1 MKWNEKSF
9 AMDASPRDGSI
20 FRFNPAVKRIE
31 SLDEKRFLL
40 INCNQ
45 ERLDY
50 YPVFEEKERG
60 LLCLFEGISFKGLK
74 EIFPDGKAEEYIAF
88 FQRNGYFHP
97 MKDAL
102 SFTDKIRKSNDS
114 YHISLYGKL
123 YHDLAHKLELYH
135 TNPSL
140 PWSTYRSPVGS
151 GNIEV
156 SLFITDIC
164 NLSCKYCHV
173 IDNVETKQKKSCGKI
188 MSQETL
194 ESFAKQFIDYIKSR
208 FKIGCLTV
216 CFFGGQPS
224 LQGHVRRFLYSAAEY
239 LSQKCAEEKIYIK
252 FSIDDN
258 GTQIDDELIKF
269 YKHYNFEL
277 NLSFDAP
284 ADVNSLQRPFLNSS
298 VPSGNVVE
306 SHLKKLLECG
316 VDVGL
321 RATVS
326 NHNQNRILEAIE
338 KYCAWGLTAASFI
351 PMQDIVHGKKVS
363 EISSPEPNVF
373 QQELIKALDY
383 VLELY
388 DSKRILF
395 ELGPVTSILHSIVSG
410 GTIQPCGMGD
420 IYYAVSP
427 EGEVFTCHRDL
438 IPEYSVCHLQDTKFL
453 SKIKS
458 IPESQ
463 KCSSFYSMMAKD
475 AFCHNQECSCQKSSK
490 NGCNECDVLIFCGG
504 CCPAASKAQY
514 GCRNWGVSALMDS
527 DPALGNNRCKWSKE
541 LIRYILWKYLD
552 AESSSS
558 IKQYTKALFR
568 GKF

>member
-1 MKWNEKSF
+1 MDEKILRE
-9 AMDASPRDGSI
+9 DDYT
-20 FRFNPAVKRIE
+20 FRFSPAVKRIE
-31 SLDEKRFLL
+31 SLDGTRFLL
-40 INCNQ
+40 IHCNQ

-50 YPVFEEKERG
+50 YPIFEQHERG
-60 LLCLFEGISFKGLK
+60 LLCLYDGASLSRLK

-88 FQRNGYFHP
+88 FQRNGYFDS
-97 MKDAL
+97 MKDAFY
-102 SFTDKIRKSNDS
+102 FTDKIRKSNDS

-123 YHDLAHKLELYH
+123 YHDIMHKLKLYH
-135 TNPSL
+135 ADPSI
-140 PWSTYRSPVGS
+140 PWSTYKSPVNS

-156 SLFITDIC
+156 SLFITDLC

-173 IDNVETKQKKSCGKI
+173 IDNVEAKPKISCGKI

-208 FKIGCLTV
+208 FQLGCLTV
-216 CFFGGQPS
+216 CFFGGQPA
-224 LQGHVRRFLYSAAEY
+224 LQGYVRRFLYSAAEY

-258 GTQIDDELIKF
+258 GTQVDDELMAF
-269 YKHYNFEL
+269 YKRYNFEV

-298 VPSGNVVE
+298 VPSGDVVE
-306 SHLKKLLECG
+306 SHLKKFLEYG

-326 NHNQNRILEAIE
+326 NHNQSRILEAIK
-338 KYCAWGLTAASFI
+338 KYSAWGLTAASFI
-351 PMQDIVHGKKVS
+351 PMQDIVHGKKVL
-363 EISSPEPNVF
+363 EISSPDPEIF
-373 QQELIKALDY
+373 QKELIKAFDY
-383 VLELY
+383 VLDLY
-388 DSKRILF
+388 DSQKILF

-427 EGEVFTCHRDL
+427 EGDVFTCHRDL
-438 IPEYSVCHLQDTKFL
+438 IPEYFVCHLRDKEFL
-453 SKIKS
+453 NKMKA

-463 KCSSFYSMMAKD
+463 KCSSFYSMMDKNM
-475 AFCHNQECSCQKSSK
+475 FCHQEECSCKK
-490 NGCNECDVLIFCGG
+490 ATRNICGECDVLIFCGG

-527 DPALGNNRCKWSKE
+527 DPALGEKRCKWSKE
-541 LIRYILWKYLD
+541 LIRYLLWKHLD
-552 AESSSS
+552 AQSSSS

-568 GKF
+568 GGF